1 MSTPR
6 YETHKMPHPMLPF
19 IYHRRFELTQR
30 QITPNW
36 HENIELLQCTEGEGY
51 VLCGPERVPLTR
63 ENLVIVNADTLHSVG
78 TDGWVVYR
86 CLIIDNSFFAS
97 NGVPIG
103 SLYFQNVVDDA
114 AVRELFE
121 DAARAY
127 ERFSAEDYR
136 TVLEIRT
143 HVLCLVQALCRG
155 FTTRRPDNP
164 ANEHVKRAMTYLR
177 QHLSAP
183 MSLETVAKAAGISKY
198 HLAHLFKLFTGKTL
212 VQTLNMMRCT
222 EARRRMEEGMP
233 VGAAAASCGFENLSY
248 FTRVYKKHLGTLP
261 SECVPKCVKKS

>member
-6 YETHKMPHPMLPF
+6 YEAHKMPHPMLPF
-19 IYHRRFELTQR
+19 IYHRRFSLTQR
-30 QITPNW
+30 QKTPNW

-51 VLCGPERVPLTR
+51 VLCGAEQVPLTR
-63 ENLVIVNADTLHSVG
+63 DGLVVVNADTLHSIG
-78 TDGWVVYR
+78 TEGQLVYR
-86 CLIIDNSFFAS
+86 CLIIDNSFFAA

-103 SLYFQNVVDDA
+103 SLYFQSRITDP
-114 AVRELFE
+114 AVCSLF
-121 DAARAY
+121 DRIARAY

-177 QHLSAP
+177 QNLSAP
-183 MSLETVAKAAGISKY
+183 LTLDGVAEAVGISKY

-212 VQTLNMMRCT
+212 VQTLNMMRCI
-222 EARRRMEEGMP
+222 EARRCIEEGMS

-248 FTRVYKKHLGTLP
+248 FTRVYKKHLGMLP
-261 SECVPKCVKKS
+261 SEHVPK

>member
-19 IYHRRFELTQR
+19 IYHRRFELVQR

-63 ENLVIVNADTLHSVG
+63 ENLVIVNADTLHCVG
-78 TDGWVVYR
+78 TDGRVVYR

-103 SLYFQNVVDDA
+103 GLYFQNVIGDPV
-114 AVRELFE
+114 VRGLFE

-127 ERFSAEDYR
+127 EQLLPEDYR
-136 TVLEIRT
+136 GVLDIRT
-143 HVLCLVQALCRG
+143 CVLRLVQALCLR

-177 QHLSAP
+177 QNLSAP
-183 MSLETVAKAAGISKY
+183 MTLEAVAEAAGISKY
-198 HLAHLFKLFTGKTL
+198 HLAHLFKQFTGKTL
-212 VQTLNMMRCT
+212 VQTVNMMRCT
-222 EARRRMEEGMP
+222 EARRRMEEGMS
-233 VGAAAASCGFENLSY
+233 VGAAATSCGFENLSY
-248 FTRVYKKHLGTLP
+248 FTRVYKKHMGTLP
-261 SECVPKCVKKS
+261 SECVPK